1 MSQHPSLKIAA
12 LSDWLPDVSLPLL
25 IAGPCGAESE
35 KQVLETAIALK
46 KNTNTRIFRAG
57 IWKPRTRPNSFEGAG
72 SIGLQWLKKVKTE
85 TGFLTAVE
93 VANAQHVREAINEGV
108 DILWIGARTTVNP
121 FSVQEIA
128 DALIGI
134 DIPVMIKN
142 PVNPDIQLWIGA
154 LERINQAGITKLIA
168 IHRGFS
174 SFKKTKYRN
183 DPQWQIP
190 IELKI
195 LFPDLPIICDP
206 SHICGKKNLLAGI
219 AQKALD
225 MDMSGWMIESH
236 IHPEKAL
243 SDSEQQITPLELSTL
258 VNSLIVKKPN
268 SHNKEFKN
276 RLEQLRILIDEI
288 DDELF
293 QSLAKRMEIAE
304 EIGAYKRD
312 NNVTVLQ
319 IKRWENI
326 LTRQLKMAESL
337 GLSEDFIKEIL
348 EAIHK
353 ESIQKQIQI
362 VNKISKTDL
371 S

>member
-1 MSQHPSLKIAA
+1 MNQHPTLKISA
-12 LSDWLPDVSLPLL
+12 LRDWLPNAGNPLL
-25 IAGPCGAESE
+25 ISGPCGAETE
-35 KQVLETAIALK
+35 KQVLETALELK
-46 KNTNTRIFRAG
+46 KKTAVSIFRAG

-72 SIGLQWLKKVKTE
+72 SIALQWLKKVKAE
-85 TGFLTAVE
+85 TGLLTAVE
-93 VANAQHVREAINEGV
+93 VANAHHVHEALEGGV
-108 DILWIGARTTVNP
+108 DVLWIGARTTANP

-128 DALIGI
+128 DALKDV
-134 DIPVMIKN
+134 DIPVMVKN
-142 PVNPDIQLWIGA
+142 PVNPDVQLWMGA

-174 SFKKTKYRN
+174 AFKKTKYRN

-190 IELKI
+190 IELK
-195 LFPDLPIICDP
+195 LFFPELPIICDP
-206 SHICGKKNLLAGI
+206 SHICGKRNLLASV

-225 MDMSGWMIESH
+225 MDMAGLMIESH
-236 IHPEKAL
+236 IHPDKAL
-243 SDSEQQITPLELSTL
+243 SDAQQQITPDELAAL
-258 VNSLIVKKPN
+258 MKGLIVKNPN

-276 RLEQLRILIDEI
+276 RLEQLRVLMDEI

-304 EIGAYKRD
+304 EIGEYKRD

-319 IKRWENI
+319 IKRWESI
-326 LTRQLKMAESL
+326 LNRQLKMAETL

-362 VNKISKTDL
+362 VKKNSVKRD
-371 S
+371 